1 MRNKTAIEVDEA
13 EETLEILDG
22 GGLRIVS
29 DGLDMGGKG
38 SDSSSGDMVAK
49 EVHRGLGKRAFCRID
64 ENAIGSQDGEEL
76 VEVMEM
82 LLKGG
87 AGNEDII
94 EIDKSKRK
102 ILENVVH

>member
-1 MRNKTAIEVDEA
+1 MRDKMVVEIDEA

-22 GGLRIVS
+22 GGLGIVS

-38 SDSSSGDMVAK
+38 GDSSSGDMVAE
-49 EVHRGLGKRAFCRID
+49 EVHRGLGKRAFFRID

>member
-1 MRNKTAIEVDEA
+1 MRNKTAVEVDEA

-38 SDSSSGDMVAK
+38 SDSSSGDMVA
-49 EVHRGLGKRAFCRID
+49 EEIHRCLSKRAFFRIN
-64 ENAIGSQDGEEL
+64 ENPIGSQDGEDL
-76 VEVMEM
+76 VEVVKM

-87 AGNEDII
+87 AGNENII
-94 EIDKSKRK
+94 EIDKSKIK

>member
-1 MRNKTAIEVDEA
+1 MRNKTAIEIDEA

-22 GGLRIVS
+22 GGLGIVS

-38 SDSSSGDMVAK
+38 GDSSSGDMVAE
-49 EVHRGLGKRAFCRID
+49 EVHRGLGKRAFFRID

-82 LLKGG
+82 DQFFFL
-87 AGNEDII
+87 
-94 EIDKSKRK
+94 
-102 ILENVVH
+102 

>member
-1 MRNKTAIEVDEA
+1 MRDKPVVEIDEA
-13 EETLEILDG
+13 KKALELFDG

-29 DGLDMGGKG
+29 DGLNMGGKG
-38 SDSSSGDMVAK
+38 GDSSSGDMVAEK
-49 EVHRGLGKRAFCRID
+49 IHRCLSKRAFFRIN
-64 ENAIGSQDGEEL
+64 ENSVGSQDGEEL
-76 VEVMEM
+76 VEVIEM